1 MSMFK
6 PLFWLAVTVGV
17 IIVASG
23 FMAVAER
30 KRNKKAEDAKRAA
43 KPMLKY
49 LPPANHPIHDPTLV
63 QRNRPTVSAH
73 QAAATRVMAGRAAVR
88 Q

>member
-6 PLFWLAVTVGV
+6 PLFWLAVTIGV

-23 FMAVAER
+23 FMAAAER
-30 KRNKKAEDAKRAA
+30 KRNKKDEDAKRAA
-43 KPMLKY
+43 KPLVKY
-49 LPPANHPIHDPTLV
+49 LPPANHPIHDPLAV
-63 QRNRPTVSAH
+63 QRKRPTVSAH

-88 Q
+88 R